1 MANIVNGTD
10 LRFYKGGTAIGEATS
25 CQMSFT
31 METRPVLTKDN
42 VGSFTRVEA
51 GQRSATGSFQGLIAY
66 DTTNESV
73 SDLFDSYKNGEKF
86 LLRFTDDSNGHPYW
100 EQRPTPIG
108 DPGRGP
114 SRPVPPA
121 PSNAA
126 ERHHTAV
133 GIAWRMDVH
142 PALVERLR
150 VMLEL
155 PAFMTDAEA
164 DAISRLLHL
173 RTAPS
178 PPATHTPQGHP

>member
-1 MANIVNGTD
+1 MNPTLVKALEYARTHKTNLAD
-10 LRFYKGGTAIGEATS
+10 TAIALGISSES
-25 CQMSFT
+25 LRGLMGNHFQR
-31 METRPVLTKDN
+31 TRERVQWPSTKTTAKSDD
-42 VGSFTRVEA
+42 A
-51 GQRSATGSFQGLIAY
+51 PLDLIRH
-66 DTTNESV
+66 V
-73 SDLFDSYKNGEKF
+73 
-86 LLRFTDDSNGHPYW
+86 RNGHPYW
-100 EQRPTPIG
+100 EQRPAPMG

-178 PPATHTPQGHP
+178 PPATHTPPGHP